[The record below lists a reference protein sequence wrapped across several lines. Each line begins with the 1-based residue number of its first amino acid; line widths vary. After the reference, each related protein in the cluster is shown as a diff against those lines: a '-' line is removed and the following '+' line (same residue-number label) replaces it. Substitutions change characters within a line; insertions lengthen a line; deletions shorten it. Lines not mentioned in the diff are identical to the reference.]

1 MRDRLLFIVAVAAFI
16 IAVPLVYY
24 LMFERGLSVTE
35 PKEIIPKATDGG
47 AATEP
52 VAKPDE
58 PVSIV
63 PSALSLTETEGN
75 VEIGRAGRDWQ
86 PAEIGTVLSSRDRI
100 RTDPTARAVLAM
112 PGVFSVELDSSSE
125 FEVKS
130 LTDTVSRF
138 LLEDGMISAEVVD
151 NPDKLFEVEA
161 ADSLARTSGGS
172 FKMSKN
178 KQGLVALGTS
188 RGTVE
193 VQAAGKIIQ
202 VRKGFLTRIAKG
214 KPPQDPIKV
223 PSNLFLKVRW
233 PRKKEM
239 SARQLVLSGKTTS
252 GSRVRVGGTVVI
264 VDSKGR
270 FRKVLAL
277 KEGANRVQIEAY
289 DVGGNRNIK
298 ISPKIVVDTRGDS
311 FQIRTSPE
319 MWEKNKKK

>member
-1 MRDRLLFIVAVAAFI
+1 LRDRLLFIVAVAAFI

-24 LMFERGLSVTE
+24 LLFERGLSVTE
-35 PKEIIPKATDGG
+35 PKDVIPEVVDGG
-47 AATEP
+47 APTEP
-52 VAKPDE
+52 VSKPDE
-58 PVSIV
+58 PARIA

-75 VEIGRAGRDWQ
+75 VEIGRSGQDWQ
-86 PAEIGTVLSSRDRI
+86 PAEIGTVLNSKDRI

-112 PGVFSVELDSSSE
+112 PGVFSVALDSSSE

-130 LTDTVSRF
+130 LAENVSRF
-138 LLEDGMISAEVVD
+138 LLEDGMFSADVVD

-172 FKMSKN
+172 FKMSKD

-193 VQAAGKIIQ
+193 VQAAGKIIE
-202 VRKGFLTRIAKG
+202 VRKGFLTRVTKG

-233 PRKKEM
+233 PKKKEM
-239 SARQLVLSGKTTS
+239 SARKLVLSGKTTP
-252 GSRVRVGGTVVI
+252 GSRVKVGGTVVI

-277 KEGANRVQIEAY
+277 KEGSNRLKVEAY
-289 DVGGNRNIK
+289 DVGGNK
-298 ISPKIVVDTRGDS
+298 SVKKSPEIVVDTRGDS

>member
-1 MRDRLLFIVAVAAFI
+1 VAVAAFI